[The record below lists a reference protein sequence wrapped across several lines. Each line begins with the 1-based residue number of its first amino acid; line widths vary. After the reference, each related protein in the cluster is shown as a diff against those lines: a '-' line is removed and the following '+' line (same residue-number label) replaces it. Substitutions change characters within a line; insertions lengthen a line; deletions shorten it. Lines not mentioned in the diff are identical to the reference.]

1 LGELKTVETQRG
13 KQQTMSEFLT
23 QSKSYR
29 VWLIIMAALLS
40 LIIIGMAYEI
50 QQTQKRTRS
59 V

>member
-1 LGELKTVETQRG
+1 
-13 KQQTMSEFLT
+13 MSEFLT